1 MSTYLPIK
9 IAMALAV
16 GVGLVLQGVVK
27 MRLYF
32 LRSGF
37 IITKMLGLWE
47 IKKQG
52 RECVSTPE
60 ACPCLSS
67 AGPPPPAG
75 EMDVVRPLPA
85 PFNLR

>member
-1 MSTYLPIK
+1 M
-9 IAMALAV
+9 
-16 GVGLVLQGVVK
+16 LQGVAV

-32 LRSGF
+32 LRSDF

-47 IKKQG
+47 IKNQG
-52 RECVSTPE
+52 RECVSCPE
-60 ACPCLSS
+60 SCPCLSN
-67 AGPPPPAG
+67 AGHLHPGG